1 MMKCAKRGILAS
13 CLVAAV
19 LWVSG
24 CKHEPNPPTEQDAI
38 AVWKSTHAHTQK
50 SLPTELVT
58 LKKTNGQTQEINGQK
73 VYTLYF
79 EATQKNLS
87 QIGNHAPG
95 WVETYQSNYPFQLT
109 EKGWLGPDGVIYP
122 EH

>member
-1 MMKCAKRGILAS
+1 MMRCAKRGIIAS

-38 AVWKSTHAHTQK
+38 AVWKNIHRRAGQS
-50 SLPTELVT
+50 ELIS
-58 LKKTNGQTQEINGQK
+58 LKKTNGQVEIVNGVR
-73 VYTLYF
+73 VYTLYYT
-79 EATQKNLS
+79 ATDRAIKEVG
-87 QIGNHAPG
+87 IHHPG
-95 WVETYQSNYPFQLT
+95 WINTNQSNYPFQWT
-109 EKGWLGPDGVIYP
+109 EKGWQGPDGQVYP